1 MVNPELA
8 RTFAFYGGLL
18 AVKTGLMSLL
28 TVRHRISKKVTAST
42 IAKPS
47 SRTLSVYKLPW
58 S

>member
-1 MVNPELA
+1 MVNSELA

-28 TVRHRISKKVTAST
+28 TVRHRISKKVTASK
-42 IAKPS
+42 IAKCAS
-47 SRTLSVYKLPW
+47 HSLIINLSW